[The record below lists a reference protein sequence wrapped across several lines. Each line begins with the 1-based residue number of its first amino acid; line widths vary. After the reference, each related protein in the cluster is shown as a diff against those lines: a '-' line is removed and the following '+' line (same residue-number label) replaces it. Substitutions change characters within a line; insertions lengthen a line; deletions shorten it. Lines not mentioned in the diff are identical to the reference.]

1 MGKLVLVGLGV
12 VAAAV
17 GAVQAVRTVSTS
29 EGGWS
34 GLADG
39 LRDFA
44 ADVRS
49 GAAEREEEL
58 RIALG
63 VDTGTIDEAT
73 ARDLLENPTAPRRGQ
88 HAG

>member
-17 GAVQAVRTVSTS
+17 GAVQAARSVSTS
-29 EGGWS
+29 QGGWA
-34 GLADG
+34 GLSEGVRA
-39 LRDFA
+39 FA
-44 ADVRS
+44 ADVRA

-63 VDTGTIDEAT
+63 VDTGTLDEAT
-73 ARDLLENPTAPRRGQ
+73 ARDLLENPTAPRRGL

>member
-1 MGKLVLVGLGV
+1 MGKLVLVGLGA

-34 GLADG
+34 GFADG

-49 GAAEREEEL
+49 GAAEREEQL

-73 ARDLLENPTAPRRGQ
+73 VRDLLENPTAPRRGQ